1 MSQQETVITTFIHS
15 NFFKIAL
22 NIQKLQKQIDIA
34 YAYLPLKRDVRWLV
48 DWLLIVFSVWVA
60 FILWV

>member
-34 YAYLPLKRDVRWLV
+34 YVYLPLKRDVRWLV